1 MQVAYLC
8 LALQMPVGW
17 RSCRQNDEVA
27 GSKVSLTSSEPFLN
41 GRGRTEIDDEGMAR
55 KSRQGKIIE
64 RVDDL
69 RDIKPTPA
77 FSAARLHNMFERNI
91 EHRFVVAF
99 LERSLL
105 HPGLPSCCQT
115 DAADT
120 DVVLHRRSANAF
132 LRFYHRTSS
141 SQKNC
146 PRDTNRR
153 SSPATPS
160 VVHQMLSA
168 AFLGLSVLNL
178 VGGPN
183 RPLQALLGR
192 RAAFPVA
199 LADRRAAQLKL
210 GAQNPE
216 GDREDIARFH

>member
-1 MQVAYLC
+1 MVEGGLRLMTRVWRGRAGK
-8 LALQMPVGW
+8 VKSSSGW
-17 RSCRQNDEVA
+17 MISA
-27 GSKVSLTSSEPFLN
+27 TSSPCQPFPLLDCTMCS
-41 GRGRTEIDDEGMAR
+41 RGTSNTV
-55 KSRQGKIIE
+55 SRLLSSKG
-64 RVDDL
+64 VCS
-69 RDIKPTPA
+69 TPC
-77 FSAARLHNMFERNI
+77 
-91 EHRFVVAF
+91 
-99 LERSLL
+99 
-105 HPGLPSCCQT
+105 PPSCCQT

-120 DVVLHRRSANAF
+120 GVVLHQRSANAF

-168 AFLGLSVLNL
+168 AFLGLSVVNF

-199 LADRRAAQLKL
+199 LADRRAEQLKL
-210 GAQNPE
+210 GAHNPE
-216 GDREDIARFH
+216 GDREDIARF